1 TPPSKNGW
9 IGSVLS
15 WVVPPLIFVAIFQF
29 FMNRQGGGPQGA
41 LSIGKSKAKVYVEGE
56 SAKIT
61 FADVAGV
68 EEAKTELVEVVEFLK
83 TPDRFTAI

>member
-1 TPPSKNGW
+1 
-9 IGSVLS
+9 
-15 WVVPPLIFVAIFQF
+15 
-29 FMNRQGGGPQGA
+29 MNRQGGGVRA
-41 LSIGKSKAKVYVEGE
+41 RLIGKSKAKVYVEGE

-83 TPDRFTAI
+83 TPDRFTAIGARIPKGVLLVEDFRELAKLC